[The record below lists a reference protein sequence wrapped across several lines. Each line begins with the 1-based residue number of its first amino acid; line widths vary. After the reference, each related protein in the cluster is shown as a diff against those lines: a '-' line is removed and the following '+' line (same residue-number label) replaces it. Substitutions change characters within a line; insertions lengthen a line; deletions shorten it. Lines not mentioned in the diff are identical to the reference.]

1 MNIRVSM
8 RQTGMLGMAGAC
20 LFIIGL
26 FIEYRFGLFS
36 PDGSVLYTVDQ
47 VIFFIGQ
54 IGLLIMLLGLWQAWA
69 AGEGVFGKLALGIL
83 ITAMSALII
92 AQALSILTSNQ
103 DQLLYPIGGLLQ
115 LIGSLLTGIA
125 VVAAKRWEGWQRFTI
140 LIQGIYLLL
149 VIMLPLFIANREP
162 TLLTKSLWQVTWFLT
177 SLALFT
183 QSGRLQQANM
193 FAT

>member
-20 LFIIGL
+20 LFIIGP

-47 VIFFIGQ
+47 VSFFIGQ
-54 IGLLIMLLGLWQAWA
+54 IGLLIMLLGLWQARA
-69 AGEGVFGKLALGIL
+69 AGEGVFGKLALLIH

-103 DQLLYPIGGLLQ
+103 DQLLYPIVGLLQ

-125 VVAAKRWEGWQRFTI
+125 VVAAKRWRAGSVLPYSSKVFTFSCS
-140 LIQGIYLLL
+140 
-149 VIMLPLFIANREP
+149 IMLPLFIANRVP
-162 TLLTKSLWQVTWFLT
+162 TLLTELLWQVTWFLT
-177 SLALFT
+177 SMALFT
-183 QSGRLQQANM
+183 QSGRLQQPNM